1 MSTVPV
7 PRPPSHPIPERKPL
21 QPVQLLRVECR
32 AGIEDVILGRAVLVI
47 VSGDATDSD
56 TAGYWLK
63 ADVSHT
69 GHIVSWQLQKFATGE
84 RYNLPADCS
93 SCECADHVYREER
106 PGGCRHMV
114 AMRQAVVQL
123 GRMASG
129 DDDMVEAVAGEGD
142 EPVDLD
148 QRWTLAG

>member
-1 MSTVPV
+1 
-7 PRPPSHPIPERKPL
+7 
-21 QPVQLLRVECR
+21 VQLLSVECH

-47 VSGDATDSD
+47 VTGDATDSD

-69 GHIVSWQLQKFATGE
+69 GHIVSWQLQKFATGQ

-93 SCECADHVYREER
+93 SCDCGDHTFREER

-123 GRMASG
+123 GRTVASSA
-129 DDDMVEAVAGEGD
+129 DPVVDAVTSNDD
-142 EPVDLD
+142 EPVDMD
-148 QRWTLAG
+148 ERWTLAS